1 MKANN
6 NDHNQIMALDIGSSK
21 VSCVIARSQINKK
34 IFIEGISS
42 ISYRPSNENKSS
54 DNQEMIEAI
63 KESFFSANTGSS
75 TKIQSVIVGL
85 SGTFINSTNV
95 NLNIPRS
102 GNVKLVTQSDIDNAV
117 KIAKHIDLEEFLFF
131 LDSFY
136 LDVATYTPSQFLGG
150 GFFSYSFILSV
161 SIS

>member
-21 VSCVIARSQINKK
+21 VSCVIARSQIDKK

-63 KESFFSANTGSS
+63 NDPDSNWANNHDHAVHGMAALFEWLMVF
-75 TKIQSVIVGL
+75 IAHMGYFY
-85 SGTFINSTNV
+85 TFN
-95 NLNIPRS
+95 
-102 GNVKLVTQSDIDNAV
+102 
-117 KIAKHIDLEEFLFF
+117 HDLKGET
-131 LDSFY
+131 
-136 LDVATYTPSQFLGG
+136 VQ
-150 GFFSYSFILSV
+150 
-161 SIS
+161 